1 MAKIH
6 MVEEIV
12 EIPDTLE
19 GFKKWEFSSGS
30 TTGKDYLIFHRLLVR
45 SIKRSLPRGAKLV
58 NTIKGH
64 YFTSGF
70 IERDGKFIYFSISD
84 VRGFPNEWHKNILI
98 RTAESATDYTGGSNG
113 YTTLAGFADKVADM
127 IGTDQPALLRVGG

>member
-1 MAKIH
+1 VKMAKY

-30 TTGKDYLIFHRLLVR
+30 TTGKDYLIFHRLLIQ

-70 IERDGKFIYFSISD
+70 IERDGKFIYKCWCPIKVCLKD
-84 VRGFPNEWHKNILI
+84 YYAWCARHGLKDLIKKNE
-98 RTAESATDYTGGSNG
+98 R
-113 YTTLAGFADKVADM
+113 
-127 IGTDQPALLRVGG
+127 R